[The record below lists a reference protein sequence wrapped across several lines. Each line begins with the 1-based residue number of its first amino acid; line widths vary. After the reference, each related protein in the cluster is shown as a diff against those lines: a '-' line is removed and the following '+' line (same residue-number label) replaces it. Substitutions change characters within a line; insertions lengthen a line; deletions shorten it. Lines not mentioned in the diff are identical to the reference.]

1 VEDRASEAV
10 KLVWWMT
17 HQGQKYAE
25 PMEYAPLSK
34 AAADKA
40 EKLIKSIT
48 YGGKPLMK

>member
-1 VEDRASEAV
+1 V

-34 AAADKA
+34 AAAEKA
-40 EKLIKSIT
+40 EKLLKSVT
-48 YGGKPLMK
+48 YGGKPVMK